1 MAKRGAQSELTDRNW
16 DQEEE
21 PEEAGEFVKASAD
34 KLKDRHIIKA
44 RRKQPGGEGNSGSAF
59 SGFGGFSF
67 KPTQTSTPLFGGS
80 NLFKTE
86 SKIPAE
92 EKKES
97 QNEKEPDKRK
107 ADGTDEESG
116 RSPTKRQKADTN
128 GSSNEQNGS
137 DSSPSQNKYLSN
149 LKSLNISV
157 SNWIKQHLDKNPYC
171 ILTPI
176 FKDYENH
183 LSEMEKERKKGG
195 ENGSSESTTLKKEE
209 SAKPM
214 EEDTK
219 PLPKTGLTFGMGNLN
234 TAKDTPQTSLFTGF
248 GLKPSTTGTSAV
260 APGGFSFAVGSS
272 QPSSSSG
279 GAEGKEDEEYVP
291 PQVETVEHK
300 EEGALYSKKCKL
312 FYQKDGAWTE
322 RGVGFLHL
330 KKNED
335 KAQLLVRAD
344 TTLGNILLNIRLSE
358 SMPLSRQ
365 GKNNVSMMC
374 IVNPAIPKVPDDKPI
389 PMLIRVK
396 TGEDADELLEKMKEI
411 RT

>member
-1 MAKRGAQSELTDRNW
+1 MSKRGAQSELTDRNW
-16 DQEEE
+16 DQEED

-34 KLKDRHIIKA
+34 KMKGRQIIKA
-44 RRKQPGGEGNSGSAF
+44 KRRQPEGSGSAF

-80 NLFKTE
+80 NFFKTE

-97 QNEKEPDKRK
+97 LNEKEPDKRK
-107 ADGTDEESG
+107 VDVAGDDVGQ
-116 RSPTKRQKADTN
+116 SPTKRQKAETN
-128 GSSNEQNGS
+128 GNGSEQNGPNS
-137 DSSPSQNKYLSN
+137 ASQNTYLSN
-149 LKSLNISV
+149 LKALNISV
-157 SNWIKQHLDKNPYC
+157 STWIKQHLDKNPYC
-171 ILTPI
+171 ILSPI

-183 LSEMEKERKKGG
+183 LNELERERQKTS
-195 ENGSSESTTLKKEE
+195 ENGSATLKKEE

-219 PLPKTGLTFGMGNLN
+219 PVPKTGLTFGMGNLN
-234 TAKDTPQTSLFTGF
+234 AVKDTPQPSVFSGF
-248 GLKPSTTGTSAV
+248 GLKTSNIGPLTGG

-279 GAEGKEDEEYVP
+279 GAEGKDDDEYVP

-312 FYQKDGAWTE
+312 FYQKDGAWVE

-330 KKNED
+330 KKPDD

-374 IVNPAIPKVPDDKPI
+374 VVNPPIPKVTDDKPI

-396 TGEDADELLEKMKEI
+396 TGDDADELLDKMKEI
-411 RT
+411 RS